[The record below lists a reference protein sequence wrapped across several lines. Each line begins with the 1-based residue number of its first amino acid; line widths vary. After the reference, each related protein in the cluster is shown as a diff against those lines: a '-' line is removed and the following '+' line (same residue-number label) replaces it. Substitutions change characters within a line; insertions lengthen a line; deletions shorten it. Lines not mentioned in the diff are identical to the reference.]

1 MDVIPGKLRQNLLF
15 ICQCRLQVGCVGDL
29 QPDMLVLGHAAE
41 TGLNVV
47 FHGVDHDALA
57 LVGGPGLGKGI
68 QLVPLDL
75 QHGL

>member
-1 MDVIPGKLRQNLLF
+1 MDVIPGKLCQYFLF

-29 QPDMLVLGHAAE
+29 QPDMLILCHAAE

-47 FHGVDHDALA
+47 FHGVDHDTFA
-57 LVGGPGLGKGI
+57 LVSGPGLGKGI
-68 QLVPLDL
+68 QLVSLDL